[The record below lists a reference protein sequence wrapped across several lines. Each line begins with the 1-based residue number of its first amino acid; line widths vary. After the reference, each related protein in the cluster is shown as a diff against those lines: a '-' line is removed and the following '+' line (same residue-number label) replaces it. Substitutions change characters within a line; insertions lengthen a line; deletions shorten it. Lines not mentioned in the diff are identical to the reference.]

1 MANQFNIDYE
11 TFKAVC
17 PSGTQPDDAL
27 FRSLSDAVAAAS
39 RTVMEL
45 AGPAFSEITSV
56 LSDGS
61 GEADPYRTAYMSAV
75 RYICNRAYAD
85 TVPHLDLVLTSTG
98 FGVVSNANVAPA
110 SRDRVDRLLG
120 RLEAAASD
128 AMDGLILSLRYF
140 DSWRETCQADECIS
154 SLFWLARHL
163 RRIGLHGATR
173 ADLDRVR
180 PQISQAEAELAALI
194 SPEMLSAVI
203 DSQRYPS
210 PPGRLMADLQRM
222 CRNYVG
228 AAVDGK
234 PDRRVLGRSILR
246 FLCANIGDFPEF
258 AASGEYAAI
267 TSEKYENQADDPCF
281 FFA

>member
-56 LSDGS
+56 LSDES
-61 GEADPYRTAYMSAV
+61 GEADPCRTAYMSAV

-128 AMDGLILSLRYF
+128 AMDDLILSLRYF
-140 DSWRETCQADECIS
+140 DSWRETHQADECIS

-180 PQISQAEAELAALI
+180 PKISQAEAELAALI
-194 SPEMLSAVI
+194 SPEMLAAVI

-210 PPGRLMADLQRM
+210 DKCQRLLCQL
-222 CRNYVG
+222 YVH
-228 AAVDGK
+228 
-234 PDRRVLGRSILR
+234 
-246 FLCANIGDFPEF
+246 FL
-258 AASGEYAAI
+258 
-267 TSEKYENQADDPCF
+267 
-281 FFA
+281 